1 MDIVETFKGSLIQHG
16 LLNRRIYLMKLGDA
30 DPDQLIPALKE
41 LAEKRKYTKIFA
53 KVPSSKAGYF
63 FDAGY
68 QKEAVVPNFHNGC
81 EDVSFLGCFISPKRK
96 ESAQTDKLD
105 NILNMAKSKGA
116 ENVENK
122 PISSEA
128 EIRQCNLNDVY
139 AMSNIYKVVFPTY
152 PFPIDSPEY
161 LLETM
166 HTHVVYFGVEIE
178 GKLVA
183 LSSAEMDESSQNVEM
198 TDFATCSAWRGNGF
212 AYHLLKCMEE
222 EMKTRG
228 IKTAYT
234 IARAISYGMNIT
246 FAKMGYAFGGR
257 LVNNTNISGQIESMN
272 VWHKSLRPL

>member
-1 MDIVETFKGSLIQHG
+1 MDIVEIFKDSLIQHG
-16 LLNRRIYLMKLGDA
+16 SLNRRIYLMKMGDA

-53 KVPSSKAGYF
+53 KVPSSKAAYF
-63 FDAGY
+63 LDAGY
-68 QKEAVVPNFHNGC
+68 QKEAVVTNFYNGC
-81 EDVSFLGCFISPKRK
+81 EDVLFLGCFISPKNK

-105 NILNMAKSKGA
+105 NILNMAKLKGV
-116 ENVENK
+116 EHTENK
-122 PISSEA
+122 PISPEA
-128 EIRQCNLNDVY
+128 GIRQCNPDDVNV
-139 AMSNIYKVVFPTY
+139 MSNIYKVVFPTY

-166 HTHVVYFGVEIE
+166 RTHVVYFGVEIE

-198 TDFATCSAWRGNGF
+198 TDFATWSTWWGNGF
-212 AYHLLKCMEE
+212 ACHLLKRMEE

-234 IARAISYGMNIT
+234 IARAISPGINIT
-246 FAKMGYAFGGR
+246 FAKTGYAFGGR

-272 VWHKSLRPL
+272 VWHKSL